1 MEEEHRL
8 LTLTKTILD
17 SFVTEKLSRFES
29 LFILEAVKASLQE
42 EVIKETVQEL
52 LADNKTKDIPG
63 ICLLYTSPSPRDGL
77 LSRMPSSA

>member
-1 MEEEHRL
+1 MEGEHRL

-52 LADNKTKDIPG
+52 LVDNKTKDIPG
-63 ICLLYTSPSPRDGL
+63 IG
-77 LSRMPSSA
+77 

>member
-17 SFVTEKLSRFES
+17 SFVSEKLSRFES

-42 EVIKETVQEL
+42 EVIKETVEEL
-52 LADNKTKDIPG
+52 LKDNKSKDIPG
-63 ICLLYTSPSPRDGL
+63 IG
-77 LSRMPSSA
+77 

>member
-63 ICLLYTSPSPRDGL
+63 IG
-77 LSRMPSSA
+77 